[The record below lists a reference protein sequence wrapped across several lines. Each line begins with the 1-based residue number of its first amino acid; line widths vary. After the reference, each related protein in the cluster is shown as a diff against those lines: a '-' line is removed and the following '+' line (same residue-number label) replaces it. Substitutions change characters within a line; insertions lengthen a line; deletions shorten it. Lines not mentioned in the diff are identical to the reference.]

1 MFPFRVMLKSTSS
14 KWRAAASLSLL
25 IASLVVIAISLSPSR
40 TSAQGGNACTLP
52 GVTVVTDPT
61 GDEMPPGGPQQD
73 IQSIS
78 IAELGTN
85 TNALTFTLKVADLS
99 GTLPSN
105 SQWKV
110 YFNSVDGTTYWVD
123 MATASSNA
131 VTFNYGTSA
140 TQVDTTVGTADS
152 GTFFTDGTIRI
163 TISNSKVGNPAA
175 GQTLTNV
182 NGVVYTLVGIVLIDI
197 DDTSNGTPPSA
208 SYTLVGNASC
218 ANASSPTPTPT
229 PAPTATPAPTGAGAP
244 RFFTYLS
251 PQGVADSAGEPSI
264 GSNWTRETVFH
275 NTFVNGTDNAIPNG
289 GSSLYFGGFLSALLK
304 VTFSDCSSPATVTWD
319 QKPLLSASTPR
330 AAGDPIL
337 FTDHDT
343 GRTFVAQ
350 LEGLTP
356 AGATIDITDDD
367 GDSFTPSDGV
377 VPSDVDHETLGGGRY
392 HDPLPNPG
400 PLYPNAIY
408 YASQSVAEARAF
420 RSDNGGLLFSQAAAP
435 MFTDA
440 DCAGLHGHVKVSP
453 ADGTVYVPD
462 FACGGSLPFHNAGQQ
477 AVIVS
482 EDNGITWTVRPI
494 PDSSTS
500 GVIQEPVVPGTA
512 QTRDPSVAIATDGT
526 VYFAYQ
532 AANGHSM
539 VAVSHDK
546 GVTWAPSVDVGANVV
561 NGGPILNAT
570 MQAAVAGDPNRAAVA
585 FFGTET
591 GGNNW
596 DCGSGNS
603 CDYGPDFTGVWYLY
617 VATTFDGGVTWQTQN
632 ITPGDP
638 VQRGGICGGGTCRNL
653 LDFFDA
659 TIDKEGRILIGY
671 DDGCVSSTCI
681 TGDPSQTGGGKNDY
695 TAKAAIGRQTG
706 GKRMFA
712 AFDPTEPAVPGAPM
726 VSGSVNGTNTAAT
739 LTWPVPDNG
748 GSDIISYNIYRGQMG
763 DNASFT
769 LIATVNETNY
779 TDPNW
784 DGGAKTS
791 YRVTAVNAVG
801 QGPFCQEFHPV
812 FVALPNP
819 CATPGVLVND
829 DTNADGSDNDSG
841 ANTPPDPSVNIRKVF
856 IAEPDLGAGVNKL
869 IFTMQLGGAPTAGS
883 PPPNSQWYII
893 WNRQNPDPDFD
904 RFYVAMV
911 TDAGGT
917 PSFEYG
923 KWGVPL
929 DATNPNCN
937 SNTPMKVGDADSGN
951 YDVANGVIT
960 ITVSDSNL
968 ENIHAGQTLAA
979 VNARTFFNR
988 PFPPACGCLLCQR
1001 SQNNASDITNDSAYT
1016 LLGNAFC
1023 VSDHAPTAQL
1033 AASPTDG
1040 AAPLVVNFD
1049 GSASSDPDTGDSV
1062 ASYTFSFGDGTPDVT
1077 QSSPT
1082 ISHSY
1087 NGGGTFFATLTVQDT
1102 HGLQSLN
1109 TASVEIQTEANLL
1122 NLSTRGDILTGDN
1135 VLIAGIIITG
1145 TDPKEILFRGLG
1157 PSLAAKNVPGALQDP
1172 TLELHDHTGAAIAF
1186 NDNWKDTQQADIQ
1199 ATGLAPT
1206 DDRESAILQ
1215 SLAPAA
1221 YTAIERGKN
1230 NTTGV
1235 GLVEAYDLDTT
1246 ENSQLANIS
1255 TRGLVGTGDHALI
1268 GGFIAGGGSAGPTR
1282 VVVRAIGPSL
1292 QSKGVQNALADP
1304 TLELHDGQGNILASN
1319 DNWKDTQQ
1327 TDIQNSGLA
1336 PSDDRESAIFVPALG
1351 PGPYTAIVRGK
1362 NDTTGIGL
1370 VEEYNI
1376 H

>member
-40 TSAQGGNACTLP
+40 TSAQAGGNACTLP

-61 GDEMPPGGPQQD
+61 GDEIPPGGPQQD

-78 IAELGTN
+78 IAELGTQ
-85 TNALTFTLKVADLS
+85 TNELTFTLKMADLS
-99 GTLPSN
+99 GTLPAN
-105 SQWKV
+105 TQWKV
-110 YFNSVDGTTYWVD
+110 YFDSVDGMTYWVD
-123 MATASSNA
+123 METAASNN
-131 VTFNYGTSA
+131 VTFHYGTSA
-140 TQVDTTVGTADS
+140 TQVDTTVGVADS

-163 TISNSKVGNPAA
+163 GIANSKVGNPAA
-175 GQTLTNV
+175 GQTLN
-182 NGVVYTLVGIVLIDI
+182 NIFGVAYTLVGILLIDI
-197 DDTSNGTPPSA
+197 DDTSSG

-218 ANASSPTPTPT
+218 ANASSPTPSPT
-229 PAPTATPAPTGAGAP
+229 PTATPTATPSSSTAGAP

-251 PQGVADSAGEPSI
+251 PKGVADSAGEPSI

-289 GSSLYFGGFLSALLK
+289 GSSLYFGGFLSYMLK

-319 QKPLLSASTPR
+319 QKPLLSANTPR
-330 AAGDPIL
+330 GFGDPIL

-356 AGATIDITDDD
+356 AGSTIDITDDD
-367 GDSFTPSDGV
+367 GDSFTPSDGA

-400 PLYPNAIY
+400 LIYPDAVY
-408 YASQSVAEARAF
+408 YASQSVADARAF

-435 MFTDA
+435 MFTNA
-440 DCAGLHGHVKVSP
+440 DCQGLHGHIKVSP
-453 ADGTVYVPD
+453 ADGTVYVPN
-462 FACGGSLPFHNAGQQ
+462 AGCGGSIPFHETGAKQ
-477 AVIVS
+477 AVVVS
-482 EDNGITWTVRPI
+482 EDNGITWSIRPI
-494 PDSSTS
+494 PDSTTNGESDLNNS
-500 GVIQEPVVPGTA
+500 IPP
-512 QTRDPSVAIATDGT
+512 TRDPSVGVSTDGT
-526 VYFAYQ
+526 VYFGYQ
-532 AANGHSM
+532 AANGHPM
-539 VAVSHDK
+539 IAVSHDK
-546 GVTWAPSVDVGANVV
+546 GVTWSASVDVGATVV
-561 NGGPILNAT
+561 NGGALLNSAFP
-570 MQAAVAGDPNRAAVA
+570 AVVAGDPLRAAYT

-591 GGNNW
+591 GGINW
-596 DCGSGNS
+596 DCGEGTD
-603 CDYGPDFTGVWYLY
+603 CAHGPNFTGVWYLY
-617 VATTFDGGVTWQTQN
+617 VATTFDGGATWETQN

-638 VQRGGICGGGTCRNL
+638 IQRGGICGAGTCRNL
-653 LDFFDA
+653 LDFYDA

-681 TGDPSQTGGGKNDY
+681 NGDLSQPAGGKNDF
-695 TAKAAIGRQTG
+695 TAKAGIARQTG

-712 AFDPTEPAVPGAPM
+712 TFDPAEPAVPGAPM

-748 GSDIISYNIYRGQMG
+748 GSTITSYNIYRGQQG

-769 LIATVNETNY
+769 LIATVAETNY
-779 TDPNW
+779 TDPGWN
-784 DGGAKTS
+784 GGANTA
-791 YRVTAVNAVG
+791 YRVTAVNAAG
-801 QGPFCQEFHPV
+801 EGPFCQEFHPV

-819 CATPGVLVND
+819 CLIPGVLAID
-829 DTNADGSDNDSG
+829 DTNPDGSDKDSG
-841 ANTPPDPSVNIRKVF
+841 ANTPPDPTVNIRKLFV
-856 IAEPDLGAGVNKL
+856 AEPDLGAGVNKL
-869 IFTMQLGGAPTAGS
+869 VFTLQVGPSSGT
-883 PPPNSQWYII
+883 PPPSSQWYII
-893 WNRQNPDPDFD
+893 WNRQTPDVDFD

-911 TDAGGT
+911 TDATGT

-937 SNTPMKVGDADSGN
+937 ANTPVKIGDADSGN
-951 YDVANGVIT
+951 YDITTGIIT

-968 ENIHAGQTLAA
+968 ENIQPSQTLAA
-979 VNARTFFNR
+979 LNVRTFFSR
-988 PFPPACGCLLCQR
+988 PFPPTCGCLVCQR
-1001 SQNNASDITNDSAYT
+1001 SQNNASDITDDSSYT
-1016 LLGNAFC
+1016 LFGNAFC
-1023 VSDHAPTAQL
+1023 VSNRAPTAQL
-1033 AASPTDG
+1033 AALPTDG
-1040 AAPLVVNFD
+1040 AAPLTVNFD
-1049 GSASSDPDTGDSV
+1049 ASASSDPDPGDSV
-1062 ASYTFSFGDGTPDVT
+1062 ASFTFSFGDGSPDVT

-1087 NGGGTFFATLTVQDT
+1087 NGGGTFFATLTVQDS

-1157 PSLAAKNVPGALQDP
+1157 PSLAAQNVPGALQDP

-1186 NDNWKDTQQADIQ
+1186 NDNWKDSQQADIQ
-1199 ATGLAPT
+1199 ATGIAPT

-1235 GLVEAYDLDTT
+1235 GLVEAYDLDTSV
-1246 ENSQLANIS
+1246 NSQLGNIS

-1292 QSKGVQNALADP
+1292 QSKGVQNFLADP

-1336 PSDDRESAIFVPALG
+1336 PSDDHESAIFVPALG

-1362 NDTTGIGL
+1362 NNTTGVGL